1 MDKPIQHP
9 SPQDLLLHLDLLDLK
24 LLHPGLTPGLQDPPW
39 QLIPTPQ
46 LLGHQGHQRLLL
58 LLNLILN
65 LKDRS
70 LTLCIDP
77 RQAVDAYREDQDMEN
92 PQALSFMG
100 GLSNA
105 T

>member
-1 MDKPIQHP
+1 MSTLQ
-9 SPQDLLLHLDLLDLK
+9 LLHLGNLSNLSLC
-24 LLHPGLTPGLQDPPW
+24 
-39 QLIPTPQ
+39 
-46 LLGHQGHQRLLL
+46 LGHQDHQRLLL

-77 RQAVDAYREDQDMEN
+77 RQEVDACREDQDMEN
-92 PQALSFMG
+92 PRALSIMD
-100 GLSNA
+100 GLNNA